1 MMGRNVLVAIKF
13 NCLCKGDINE
23 VELVQIFFFTC
34 YMFQIIDNVI
44 RIIST

>member
-23 VELVQIFFFTC
+23 VELVQIFFLHAICFKLLI
-34 YMFQIIDNVI
+34 M
-44 RIIST
+44 